1 MAVSKIVQL
10 PTANRARETHE
21 PPSSAVARRH
31 HATELV
37 VRNVSK
43 SFNIDRRPLPV
54 LQDIS
59 LVAQPGQFITIVGAS
74 GCGKSTLLRLIAGLD
89 RDFEGEI
96 LFGGRPVSGPSLD
109 RGLVFQDHRLFPWLT
124 IEQNIASAFS
134 SRPIDTATK
143 RLLVKD
149 HIALVG
155 LNGFEKAYP
164 HQVSGGMAQRAAI
177 ARALVNEPDILLL
190 DEPLGAVDA
199 LTRLYLQEELQRIW
213 LQKGVTMIM
222 VTHDIEEAVFLGDQV
237 IVLQP
242 RPGRISKVIDVG
254 LTQPRDREDSRIL
267 KLKKEILGEFHN
279 PAPINYSI

>member
-1 MAVSKIVQL
+1 MSVPNIVPL
-10 PTANRARETHE
+10 PSRGREPE
-21 PPSSAVARRH
+21 PAAPKPARRRH
-31 HATELV
+31 SIELV
-37 VRNVSK
+37 IRDLNK
-43 SFNIDRRPLPV
+43 SFTIDGKPLPV
-54 LQDIS
+54 LQDIN
-59 LVAQPGQFITIVGAS
+59 LVASPGQFITIVGAS

-89 RDFEGEI
+89 RGFEGEI

-124 IEQNIASAFS
+124 IEQNIAAAFS

-143 RLLVKD
+143 QLLVKD

-155 LNGFEKAYP
+155 LKGFEKAYP

-199 LTRLYLQEELQRIW
+199 LTRLYLQDELQRIW
-213 LQKGVTMIM
+213 LEKGVTMIM

-254 LTQPRDREDSRIL
+254 ITQLREREDSRLL
-267 KLKKEILGEFHN
+267 KLKKEILSDFN
-279 PAPINYSI
+279 KTAPVNYSI

>member
-1 MAVSKIVQL
+1 MSVPNIVPL
-10 PTANRARETHE
+10 PSRSREQE
-21 PPSSAVARRH
+21 PPAPKPARRRH
-31 HATELV
+31 SIELV
-37 VRNVSK
+37 IRDLNK
-43 SFNIDRRPLPV
+43 SFTIDGKPLPV
-54 LQDIS
+54 LQDIN
-59 LVAQPGQFITIVGAS
+59 LVAAPGQFITIVGAS

-89 RDFEGEI
+89 RGFEGEI

-124 IEQNIASAFS
+124 IEQNIAAAFS

-143 RLLVKD
+143 QLLVKD

-155 LNGFEKAYP
+155 LKGFEKAYP

-199 LTRLYLQEELQRIW
+199 LTRLYLQDELRRIW
-213 LQKGVTMIM
+213 MEKGVTMIM

-254 LTQPRDREDSRIL
+254 INQPREREDPRLL
-267 KLKKEILGEFHN
+267 KLKKEILSDFHN
-279 PAPINYSI
+279 TAPVNYSI

>member
-1 MAVSKIVQL
+1 MPATKIVQL
-10 PTANRARETHE
+10 PTNRSWEAESQAPQPARQ
-21 PPSSAVARRH
+21 RH
-31 HATELV
+31 AIELV
-37 VRNVSK
+37 IRDLNKNFS
-43 SFNIDRRPLPV
+43 IDGKVLPV
-54 LQDIS
+54 LQDIN
-59 LVAQPGQFITIVGAS
+59 LVAEPGQFITIVGAS

-89 RDFEGEI
+89 REFSGEI

-124 IEQNIASAFS
+124 IEQNIAAAFS
-134 SRPIDTATK
+134 SRPIDTVTK
-143 RLLVKD
+143 QLLVKD

-155 LNGFEKAYP
+155 LKGFEKAYP

-199 LTRLYLQEELQRIW
+199 LTRLYLQDELQRIW
-213 LQKGVTMIM
+213 LEKGVTMIM
-222 VTHDIEEAVFLGDQV
+222 VTHDIEEAVFLGDRV

-254 LTQPRDREDSRIL
+254 LTQPREREDARL
-267 KLKKEILGEFHN
+267 MKLKKEILGDFHN
-279 PAPINYSI
+279 TAPVNYSI

>member
-1 MAVSKIVQL
+1 MPATKIVQL
-10 PTANRARETHE
+10 PIQRGRDSEARPSE
-21 PPSSAVARRH
+21 PVKRRH
-31 HATELV
+31 SVELV
-37 VRNVSK
+37 IRDLNK
-43 SFNIDRRPLPV
+43 SFTIDGKSLPV
-54 LQDIS
+54 LRDIN
-59 LVAQPGQFITIVGAS
+59 LVARPGQFITIVGAS

-89 RDFEGEI
+89 RGFDGEI

-155 LNGFEKAYP
+155 LKGFENAYP

-199 LTRLYLQEELQRIW
+199 LTRLYLQDELRRIW
-213 LQKGVTMIM
+213 LEKGVTMIM

-242 RPGRISKVIDVG
+242 RPGRISKVVDVG
-254 LTQPRDREDSRIL
+254 LPQPRDREDSRLL

-279 PAPINYSI
+279 AAPINYSI